1 MSRRVLRETSVTV
14 VRASQGRSSPA
25 HALQRST
32 VAPGETALETTE
44 GLLGRRLLMLLC
56 CAGAPFLIMLDTNI
70 VAVSLPSIARDLH
83 GTFTDV
89 EWVVSAYILPFAALL
104 MPAGA
109 LADRFGRR
117 RVLLIGLSIFTIASF
132 LCGVAPNLWILN
144 GARALQ
150 AVGAAL
156 QLSSSLAAIAHE
168 FGPKEKARVYA
179 IWGTVMG
186 VAPPLGPIVGGLVTA
201 YLGWRW
207 AFYINVPLGAGLIT
221 LGAMTVQESRDPKA
235 SRLDSLGILLFG
247 TGLFSIVWALIGGN
261 SAGWLAAETVIKFG
275 VGAMLLVA
283 FVIAERLHPRPM
295 VDLTIFRDPVVVG
308 AAVAMLGYAASAQ
321 VMMTILPLY
330 LQDAFNHSPAMAGLA
345 MIPFALP
352 LLIGPGV
359 GGKLAAHLSSRSIL
373 SLGLWLVA
381 IGDAVAAA
389 AVLADLGYP
398 AAALGML
405 FTGCGSG
412 LLNSE
417 TAKAQITSL
426 PPERAGMA
434 GGLASVTRFI
444 GIISGVTGLGAVLSA
459 VAEGSLRRFG
469 ASLVPDHAIDW
480 RGLSLRI
487 VGGDAGGA
495 LSALQEPVRAALG
508 DAVHRSVALGFGA
521 AFTVAAFIA
530 ILASLVSWHLI
541 RDVAPRA

>member
-221 LGAMTVQESRDPKA
+221 LGAMTIQESRDPKA

-261 SAGWLAAETVIKFG
+261 STGWLVAETVIKFG

-283 FVIAERLHPRPM
+283 FVVAERLHPRPM

-487 VGGDAGGA
+487 VGGDASGA
-495 LSALQEPVRAALG
+495 LSALPEPVRAALG

-541 RDVAPRA
+541 RHIAPRA

>member
-1 MSRRVLRETSVTV
+1 MSRRLLRETSVTV

-25 HALQRST
+25 HALQRSI
-32 VAPGETALETTE
+32 VAPGESALETTRD
-44 GLLGRRLLMLLC
+44 GLLGRRLLMLFC

-132 LCGVAPNLWILN
+132 LCGVAPNLWVLN

-156 QLSSSLAAIAHE
+156 QLSSSLVAIAHE

-261 SAGWLAAETVIKFG
+261 SAGWLAAETVI
-275 VGAMLLVA
+275 
-283 FVIAERLHPRPM
+283 R
-295 VDLTIFRDPVVVG
+295 
-308 AAVAMLGYAASAQ
+308 
-321 VMMTILPLY
+321 
-330 LQDAFNHSPAMAGLA
+330 
-345 MIPFALP
+345 
-352 LLIGPGV
+352 
-359 GGKLAAHLSSRSIL
+359 
-373 SLGLWLVA
+373 
-381 IGDAVAAA
+381 
-389 AVLADLGYP
+389 
-398 AAALGML
+398 
-405 FTGCGSG
+405 
-412 LLNSE
+412 
-417 TAKAQITSL
+417 
-426 PPERAGMA
+426 
-434 GGLASVTRFI
+434 
-444 GIISGVTGLGAVLSA
+444 
-459 VAEGSLRRFG
+459 
-469 ASLVPDHAIDW
+469 
-480 RGLSLRI
+480 
-487 VGGDAGGA
+487 
-495 LSALQEPVRAALG
+495 
-508 DAVHRSVALGFGA
+508 
-521 AFTVAAFIA
+521 
-530 ILASLVSWHLI
+530 
-541 RDVAPRA
+541 